1 MCFAVEPPSQRLLA
15 HPLVRLSAPLQPLE
29 LLEAQRAA
37 LQEVLPAAQ
46 LVALAVQAAV
56 QAAVRVAARRW
67 TR

>member
-46 LVALAVQAAV
+46 LVVPAVQAAV
-56 QAAVRVAARRW
+56 QAAVRVVARRW

>member
-15 HPLVRLSAPLQPLE
+15 HLLARLSAPLQPLE

-46 LVALAVQAAV
+46 LVAPAVQAAV
-56 QAAVRVAARRW
+56 QAAARVVARRW